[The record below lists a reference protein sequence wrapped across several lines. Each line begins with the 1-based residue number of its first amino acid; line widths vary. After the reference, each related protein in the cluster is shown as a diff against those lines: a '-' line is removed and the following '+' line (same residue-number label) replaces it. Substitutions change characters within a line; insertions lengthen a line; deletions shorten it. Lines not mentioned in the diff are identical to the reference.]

1 MKKLLSQFLVYLDY
15 CLGGHK
21 WKKAW
26 YNITHEEHLEFSKDT
41 DLDQESTEEIKEY
54 LDKVRE
60 PKQLEQPA
68 VELNLDTGKILLP
81 DNLSAEDKAAV
92 ESALAELQKSL
103 QNFTS
108 DQFQSLEDFLSKSSD
123 AFIVPFTKANDLPDA
138 QLQVLEEI
146 ENCKDDTDHWS
157 DSDFIEALFGFYNQG
172 YDFPGIEVMANKVNE
187 KLELTKN
194 EQKQLRDWYMLASQ
208 ELVYDV

>member
-1 MKKLLSQFLVYLDY
+1 MKKLLSQLKSLFSRKKPYSFADDTQKFLEK
-15 CLGGHK
+15 HK
-21 WKKAW
+21 ELMEDLAKDED
-26 YNITHEEHLEFSKDT
+26 EEKLLMLSGVAET
-41 DLDQESTEEIKEY
+41 
-54 LDKVRE
+54 LDK
-60 PKQLEQPA
+60 LEQQPA
-68 VELNLDTGKILLP
+68 VELNLDTGKIILP
-81 DNLSAEDKAAV
+81 DNLSDEDKAAV

-108 DQFQSLEDFLSKSSD
+108 DQFQSLEDFLSKSSESLV
-123 AFIVPFTKANDLPDA
+123 VPFTKANDLPDA

-187 KLELTKN
+187 KLELSKS

-208 ELVYDV
+208 ELVYEV